1 MSDQPPESEPI
12 LETARNDPELV
23 DVEKVLSLLDMN
35 DGQARNEALMT
46 LVHVADHD
54 PDLVVEHTDR
64 FVESLDD
71 GFPVAESSA
80 AQVLSRISPEYP
92 ERVVPAIPRLVEML
106 DDVPPLTGYR
116 AGRALVPLL
125 GHAPEEFVPKTEKL
139 VEVLTDPPNPGIPS
153 EEELDQMPQE
163 QRKQIEER
171 LEAREDEARKDI
183 ARTFGIREFTANALV
198 EVTER
203 EPERVAP
210 HVGELAEWV
219 DDGPT
224 IVRGATIDA
233 IANVAQHDQ
242 SAVEPAVDALI
253 RVARTDANSVRAHAI
268 QALGYAGAT
277 EAVEPL
283 REVAASDDAELDE
296 DVKDLAAETADFLEN
311 EA

>member
-1 MSDQPPESEPI
+1 MSDKPPESEPI

-23 DVEKVLSLLDMN
+23 DVEKVLSLLDMEE
-35 DGQARNEALMT
+35 GQARNEALMA
-46 LVHVADHD
+46 LAHVADHD

-64 FVESLDD
+64 FIEALDD

-92 ERVVPAIPRLVEML
+92 DRVVPAIPRLVEML
-106 DDVPPLTGYR
+106 DDVPPLTGFR
-116 AGRALVPLL
+116 AGRTLVPLL
-125 GHAPEEFVPKTEKL
+125 AHAPEEFLPKTEKL
-139 VEVLTDPPNPGIPS
+139 VEVLTNPPDPGIPS
-153 EEELDQMPQE
+153 QEELEQMPNE
-163 QRKQIEER
+163 QRKQVEER
-171 LEAREDEARKDI
+171 LEERQDEARKDI

-198 EVTER
+198 EITER

-210 HVGELAEWV
+210 HVDEMAEWV

-224 IVRGATIDA
+224 IVRAATIDA

-242 SAVEPAVDALI
+242 SAAEPAIDRLI
-253 RVARTDANSVRAHAI
+253 HVAQTDANSVRAHAI

-283 REVAASDDAELDE
+283 REVAASDDEELD
-296 DVKDLAAETADFLEN
+296 DDLRDLATETADFLEN